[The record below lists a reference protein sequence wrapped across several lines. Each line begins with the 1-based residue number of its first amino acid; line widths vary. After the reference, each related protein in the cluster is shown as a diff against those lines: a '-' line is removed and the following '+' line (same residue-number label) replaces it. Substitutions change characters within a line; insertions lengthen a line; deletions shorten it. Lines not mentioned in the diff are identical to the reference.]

1 MNKKETGQGK
11 LGLGREAEVVKGSS
25 KWLNDYKT
33 MHCVLGSG
41 VLSQPVGVWA
51 DFPEVVASGLRVE
64 REMEEFAGKISICW
78 RKTFLE

>member
-11 LGLGREAEVVKGSS
+11 LGLGREAEVVTGSS

-41 VLSQPVGVWA
+41 VLSQPV
-51 DFPEVVASGLRVE
+51 RV
-64 REMEEFAGKISICW
+64 
-78 RKTFLE
+78 